1 MPRKTGAVFRSRA
14 AFRMNL
20 DRLDNWFVR
29 VVRLGVGLSF
39 SVLILAVATQVL
51 GRLYGSAPVWTEEL
65 TRYALLYT
73 IAFGS
78 GLALRS
84 GDLVNVNMV
93 CDSLPGNLPKVF
105 RLVSSLLTFAL
116 CVYLLP
122 FAWKYVSIGG
132 LQTSPA
138 LGLRMDFV
146 HFTVWLTFLGLALFS
161 CRQVA
166 RTVFSGANPEPA
178 NRDSEH

>member
-1 MPRKTGAVFRSRA
+1 
-14 AFRMNL
+14 MNL
-20 DRLDNWFVR
+20 DRLDKWFVR
-29 VVRLGVGLSF
+29 IVRLGVGLSF
-39 SVLILAVATQVL
+39 SILILAVAIQVL

-93 CDSLPGNLPKVF
+93 CDSLPGNLPRVF
-105 RLVSSLLTFAL
+105 RLISALLTFAL
-116 CVYLLP
+116 CAYLLP

-146 HFTVWLTFLGLALFS
+146 HFTIWLTLLGLALFS
-161 CRQVA
+161 CRQFA
-166 RTVFSGANPEPA
+166 RDVLSSEKPDARPEHS
-178 NRDSEH
+178 NRDSRH

>member
-1 MPRKTGAVFRSRA
+1 
-14 AFRMNL
+14 MNL
-20 DRLDNWFVR
+20 DRLDNWFIHI
-29 VVRLGVGLSF
+29 VRLGVGLSF
-39 SVLILAVATQVL
+39 SVLILSVATQVL

-78 GLALRS
+78 GLAWRS

-105 RLVSSLLTFAL
+105 RLISALLTFAL

-146 HFTVWLTFLGLALFS
+146 HFTIWLTLLGLALFS
-161 CRQVA
+161 CRQFV
-166 RTVFSGANPEPA
+166 RNVFSGAKPERSKP
-178 NRDSEH
+178 DSER